1 MSLKGDGKSNRTTGR
16 GRDHRS
22 DRHIRYQNLLASL
35 LRKYGFVDVK
45 IEAPMPYTLQLPN
58 GRTLK
63 IRYRVDCYGRKG
75 DRRIAV
81 EIDGYMG
88 HKGVRGYAMD
98 GLRSRRIQEAHG
110 PIDIYRFTFRQLGGA
125 GKWTSEEIAQEMN
138 LLGPI
143 IGGEKRI

>member
-1 MSLKGDGKSNRTTGR
+1 MSNGKSNRTTGR
-16 GRDHRS
+16 GRDNRS
-22 DRHIRYQNLLASL
+22 DRHIRYQNVLASL

-75 DRRIAV
+75 NRRIAV

-125 GKWTSEEIAQEMN
+125 GKWTSEEIAEEMN

-143 IGGEKRI
+143 TGGEKRI